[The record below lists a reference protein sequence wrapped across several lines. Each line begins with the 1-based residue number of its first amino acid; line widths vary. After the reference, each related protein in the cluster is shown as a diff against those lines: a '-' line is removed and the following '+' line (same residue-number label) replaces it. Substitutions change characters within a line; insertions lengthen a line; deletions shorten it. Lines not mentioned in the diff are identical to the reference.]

1 MKGEERR
8 RDIECTNT
16 RMFIDSEKLPDD
28 NARLA
33 IPPRGRSK
41 SSDVGCDNGKEGEAR
56 RPKDRDIRGAHHKA
70 STQIADGATILT
82 TESKPREGGH
92 VRERDGAT
100 SARGRDRW
108 GDQCGRASERD
119 RGSARGR
126 VVDGEK
132 KHMGT
137 EKQNR
142 SQQSD
147 RRLTLAP
154 LVKGG
159 NAAAGLCA

>member
-1 MKGEERR
+1 MT
-8 RDIECTNT
+8 ILV
-16 RMFIDSEKLPDD
+16 SQYLPV
-28 NARLA
+28 AAATTHVAAL
-33 IPPRGRSK
+33 
-41 SSDVGCDNGKEGEAR
+41 VGCDNGTEAR
-56 RPKDRDIRGAHHKA
+56 RPKDRGIRGAHRNA

-82 TESKPREGGH
+82 TREGGH
-92 VRERDGAT
+92 VRERDGVTGAL
-100 SARGRDRW
+100 GRERW

-142 SQQSD
+142 AQQSD

-159 NAAAGLCA
+159 NASAGLCA